1 MKKLIALTLVAL
13 SLYGLEASAAS
24 VIRTPPVTAKAPAG
38 ITNRGLRC
46 VGQNFGKKAVP
57 IFAEVVYADGT
68 VSFSDT
74 VTVEPQ
80 NTAYI
85 QSIYGGSGFRY
96 CRFTVSNKTTVKGW
110 LEVEDDGAT
119 SLVLEA
125 K

>member
-1 MKKLIALTLVAL
+1 
-13 SLYGLEASAAS
+13 
-24 VIRTPPVTAKAPAG
+24 
-38 ITNRGLRC
+38 
-46 VGQNFGKKAVP
+46 VP

-68 VSFSDT
+68 VNFSDT

-80 NTAYI
+80 STAYI

-96 CRFTVSNKTTVKGW
+96 CRFTVSNKTMVKGW

>member
-1 MKKLIALTLVAL
+1 MKKTIALALVAL
-13 SLYGLEASAAS
+13 SLYGVEANAAS

-38 ITNRGLRC
+38 IANRGLRC

-68 VSFSDT
+68 VTFSDT
-74 VTVEPQ
+74 VMVEPQ

-85 QSIYGGSGFRY
+85 QSIYGGAGFRY

-119 SLVLEA
+119 SFVLEA

>member
-1 MKKLIALTLVAL
+1 
-13 SLYGLEASAAS
+13 
-24 VIRTPPVTAKAPAG
+24 
-38 ITNRGLRC
+38 
-46 VGQNFGKKAVP
+46 
-57 IFAEVVYADGT
+57 
-68 VSFSDT
+68 

-96 CRFTVSNKTTVKGW
+96 CRFTVSNKTMVKGW